1 MLIIFGGVPVAA
13 PGKAVCGKKP
23 VAKVVLINLI
33 RKTPGAVGID
43 LTAFGGDISFALC
56 GPVEDHIGIVKRV
69 DVNGTAKRMFGE
81 AVGAVHHPVVETGGV
96 VIFHGQ
102 GVVPAVFV
110 DEADSFDPV
119 VIQIK
124 LIEDLHHVLS
134 DGLIADQLSGL
145 RLSVKINIQKSHIVQ
160 ILIGDGTS
168 ALRI

>member
-1 MLIIFGGVPVAA
+1 
-13 PGKAVCGKKP
+13 
-23 VAKVVLINLI
+23 
-33 RKTPGAVGID
+33 
-43 LTAFGGDISFALC
+43 
-56 GPVEDHIGIVKRV
+56 
-69 DVNGTAKRMFGE
+69 MFGE
-81 AVGAVHHPVVETGGV
+81 AVGSVHHSVVETGGV

-110 DEADSFDPV
+110 DETDSFDPV